1 MQRGRVGALVREFAN
16 SKQNSAPRRVA
27 SSQKGIEP
35 GQGGGR
41 LMGLDGQPSPPNPRP
56 SDSAKTPSVP
66 RGGVFLLGAKPEPC
80 RWKWSVFGV
89 GEGLCCHRAAHPM

>member
-35 GQGGGR
+35 GQGGAR

-66 RGGVFLLGAKPEPC
+66 RGGGFLLCAKPEPC
-80 RWKWSVFGV
+80 RWKWSVRKEYYPVLTV
-89 GEGLCCHRAAHPM
+89 GR